1 MKSYK
6 SSLCAVAA
14 TIAAFSN
21 TASAAQFAI
30 EGRSMGMGNVSAAT
44 ADITT
49 ATFGNPAMLAN
60 QRADDDFSLLIG
72 LGGMINDDGKMLDD
86 IDDFQ
91 AADANN
97 DPAGMATA
105 INNMTGK
112 IIAPELTTAF
122 AFGFAGETYSF
133 AVSARGDLISAGTL
147 TNINTN
153 SLAEMQDPTNN
164 ILSFEGVLATE
175 VGVSI
180 ARNFDVMGSELS
192 IGIKPKI
199 VQYEAIFFDEPVLTI
214 DDGLSDL
221 TEDELTVDLD
231 DVVTVDLGVAYDL
244 TDSVRLGFVAKNLIT
259 DDFQVGASTFEVNTE
274 YRAGIAYHSDF
285 LTVGFDLDLKEN
297 DPLLSNPVFSGLK
310 TQYASVGAEFNVFDY
325 VQLRVGASE
334 NIAGGIPDGAKETS
348 YYAGIG
354 FWLGFN
360 LDIAVASR
368 DESLG
373 AYLQTGF
380 KF

>member
-21 TASAAQFAI
+21 TAIAAQFAI
-30 EGRSMGMGNVSAAT
+30 EGRSMGMGNVSVAT
-44 ADITT
+44 ADIAT
-49 ATFGNPAMLAN
+49 AAFGNPSMLAN

-97 DPAGMATA
+97 DLAGMATA
-105 INNMTGK
+105 INNMNGK
-112 IIAPELTTAF
+112 VIAPELTTAF

-147 TNINTN
+147 TNVDITN
-153 SLAEMQDPTNN
+153 PGLVDPTKN

-175 VGVSI
+175 IGVSI
-180 ARNFDVMGSELS
+180 ARKFDVMGSELS
-192 IGIKPKI
+192 IGIKPKV
-199 VQYEAIFFDEPVLTI
+199 VQYEAKFFDESVLTI
-214 DDGLSDL
+214 GDSLSDL
-221 TEDELTVDLD
+221 TDDGSTVELD

-259 DDFQVGASTFEVNTE
+259 DDFQVGAFTFEVNTE

-360 LDIAVASR
+360 LDVAVASR

-373 AYLQTGF
+373 AYLQIGF